1 MPYRF
6 SAVLP
11 SFYTTEADPFSLMTN
26 DDALDEPFPVPESDE
41 ELLAQCR
48 VDTFTSGGKGGQHQN
63 RTESGV
69 RLFHLPTGVTA
80 SSREERSQ
88 HRNKAIAL
96 TRLRER
102 LEERNRRPT
111 PRVSS
116 KVPRREKE
124 KRLAEKKKRSRVKG
138 LRKRPPPDSDE

>member
-1 MPYRF
+1 M
-6 SAVLP
+6 
-11 SFYTTEADPFSLMTN
+11 TDDPAS
-26 DDALDEPFPVPESDE
+26 DDPFPVPDTDE

-69 RLFHLPTGVTA
+69 RLFHLPTGLTT

-96 TRLRER
+96 ARLRER
-102 LEERNRRPT
+102 LEERNRRPK
-111 PRVSS
+111 PRVPL
-116 KVPRREKE
+116 KVPKREKE
-124 KRLAEKKKRSRVKG
+124 KRLVEKKKRSRVKG
-138 LRKRPPPDSDE
+138 LRKRPPADSEE

>member
-1 MPYRF
+1 
-6 SAVLP
+6 
-11 SFYTTEADPFSLMTN
+11 MT
-26 DDALDEPFPVPESDE
+26 DDAALDELLPVPDSDE

-69 RLFHLPTGVTA
+69 RLFHLPTGLSAT
-80 SSREERSQ
+80 SRDERSQ
-88 HRNKAIAL
+88 HRNKSIAL
-96 TRLRER
+96 ARLRER

-111 PRVSS
+111 PRVPS

-124 KRLAEKKKRSRVKG
+124 KRLANKKKRSRVKG
-138 LRKRPPPDSDE
+138 LRKRPPAGSEE